1 METTDNL
8 LRLRKAIER
17 FVKLP
22 DNDWDLLQP
31 HLQEITLK
39 KHEAFAREGKRSV
52 DVAFVLSGT
61 FRQFY
66 TRDGKEKTTYFYFAG
81 DLVCAYV
88 SCITGQPSLL
98 TIQALTDA
106 SLLTFPYK
114 VLLDVYSQSAA
125 WQTFGRL
132 VAEYIA
138 MGLEERMVSLLVQ
151 SPEERYRELLTG
163 QKKKI
168 IEQIPQQYIANYLG
182 ITPVSMSRIR
192 KRLTAK

>member
-1 METTDNL
+1 
-8 LRLRKAIER
+8 
-17 FVKLP
+17 
-22 DNDWDLLQP
+22 
-31 HLQEITLK
+31 
-39 KHEAFAREGKRSV
+39 
-52 DVAFVLSGT
+52 
-61 FRQFY
+61 
-66 TRDGKEKTTYFYFAG
+66 
-81 DLVCAYV
+81 
-88 SCITGQPSLL
+88 
-98 TIQALTDA
+98 
-106 SLLTFPYK
+106 
-114 VLLDVYSQSAA
+114 LDVYSQSAA

-182 ITPVSMSRIR
+182 ISPVSMSRIR